1 MTESEAARSKDI
13 REQSQRTL
21 DLPLHRFIGVEF
33 IDTSNPSEG
42 VTFVVAE
49 PTQNDAGMLH
59 GGIMYSLLDFSA
71 LLSLLAEVKQGEKPV
86 THDLSVS
93 LLRGVESGTRVE
105 IRAQVL
111 RRGRAIAF
119 IRAEATAD
127 GEIVATAQIT
137 KTIVP
142 PR

>member
-1 MTESEAARSKDI
+1 MRAGRDVRS
-13 REQSQRTL
+13 TC
-21 DLPLHRFIGVEF
+21 
-33 IDTSNPSEG
+33 
-42 VTFVVAE
+42 VA
-49 PTQNDAGMLH
+49 
-59 GGIMYSLLDFSA
+59 
-71 LLSLLAEVKQGEKPV
+71 
-86 THDLSVS
+86 HDLSVS